1 MAKKTG
7 VLKADK
13 AQAKAQAK
21 ATRKENVAAVAKVV
35 NPAKVKVASSA
46 AGVRPEF
53 DPQARIVV
61 LPAGK
66 ENPRREGSARWVRYR
81 DLMASKTVGEFLKKH
96 PRWNST
102 VTRCV
107 IAKLIELR

>member
-13 AQAKAQAK
+13 AADKAK
-21 ATRKENVAAVAKVV
+21 ATATAAANVAKVAKVV
-35 NPAKVKVASSA
+35 KNVKVATNKD
-46 AGVRPEF
+46 GMKRPEF
-53 DPQARIVV
+53 NPDSKIVV
-61 LPAGK
+61 LAAGK
-66 ENPRREGSARWVRYR
+66 ENPRREGSARWKRYR
-81 DLMASKTVGEFLKKH
+81 DLVASKTVGEFLAKH

-107 IAKLIELR
+107 IDKLIELR